1 MWIDTAGAL
10 TGIALSILALLI
22 LRLIWYAVLNII
34 SDIKER
40 LEIKKLEA
48 VNRESKPDLLKD

>member
-10 TGIALSILALLI
+10 TGIALSILVLLI

-34 SDIKER
+34 SDVKER

-48 VNRESKPDLLKD
+48 VK